1 MVKGICQ
8 KVETLSDG
16 SVKLSVYVQ
25 KEDIQSAF
33 PLAYQE
39 VSVKEFEATDI
50 NKDSV
55 IHLACQGIDKI
66 REMLIAELINSV
78 KPEEENDRKN

>member
-50 NKDSV
+50 NKDSA
-55 IHLACQGIDKI
+55 IHLTLESIKRI
-66 REMLIAELINSV
+66 EEMLLTELEESI
-78 KPEEENDRKN
+78 KPEEVRE